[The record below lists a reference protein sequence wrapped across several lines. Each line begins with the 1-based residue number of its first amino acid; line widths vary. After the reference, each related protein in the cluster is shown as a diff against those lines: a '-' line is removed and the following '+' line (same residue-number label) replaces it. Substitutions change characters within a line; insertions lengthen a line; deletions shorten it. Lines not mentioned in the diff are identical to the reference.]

1 STVETSASKRRFGWS
16 TSFLLAALGPAYRQE
31 RLPVDQAPAQIHRLA
46 QPARRRG
53 AGGWR
58 QPWVAVPVASR
69 AAELL
74 MDPAEQLGRQLDD
87 AAPKRKPG
95 GPVSRTFTLEEAR
108 ALLPDV
114 QDKAREFISLRA
126 DVTEVAAAMNAGA
139 RSSLGGMPEVKGWEA
154 RL

>member
-1 STVETSASKRRFGWS
+1 
-16 TSFLLAALGPAYRQE
+16 
-31 RLPVDQAPAQIHRLA
+31 
-46 QPARRRG
+46 
-53 AGGWR
+53 
-58 QPWVAVPVASR
+58 
-69 AAELL
+69 

-154 RL
+154 RLHELIEWFVDKGLEPKGLAPLLLDFPSEIGGEPALLCWLEGESELAWWHRPEHGFGGRRPIALS

>member
-1 STVETSASKRRFGWS
+1 
-16 TSFLLAALGPAYRQE
+16 
-31 RLPVDQAPAQIHRLA
+31 
-46 QPARRRG
+46 
-53 AGGWR
+53 
-58 QPWVAVPVASR
+58 
-69 AAELL
+69 
-74 MDPAEQLGRQLDD
+74 MDPAEPLGWQLDD

-95 GPVSRTFTLEEAR
+95 GLVSRTFTLEEAR

-154 RL
+154 RIHELIEWFVDNGLEPKGLAPLLLDFPSEIDGEPALLCWLEGESELAWWHRPEHGFGGRRPIAR